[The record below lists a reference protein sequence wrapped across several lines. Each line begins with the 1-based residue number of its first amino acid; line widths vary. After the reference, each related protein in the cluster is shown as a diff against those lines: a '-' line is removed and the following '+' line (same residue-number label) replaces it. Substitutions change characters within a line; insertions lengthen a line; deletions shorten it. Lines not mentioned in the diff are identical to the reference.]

1 MTTKHQQSTRPA
13 YDLNK
18 LRTYNLL
25 MALLHFAQAAII
37 IVLGWGKG
45 LTVPIT
51 TDFLRAS
58 KTGGPPAPT
67 PATLGSFRLGSAIAV
82 FLLLSAIAHLVT
94 VLPGVFRWYKANLGR
109 GINYIRWY
117 EYALS
122 SSVMIVIIAE
132 LSGMYD
138 LPSTIMIFFLNAAMN
153 LFGLLMELHNQTT
166 VRTNW
171 TAFAFGCVVGIVPWV
186 VICLYFFSA
195 AASAT
200 GTIPASSSST
210 ASPSIWCCSTGRWES
225 GATTSLEN
233 AFTFCFRSLRSQR
246 SPGRSSSA
254 QSPATRGTW
263 LFNSRK
269 RPGMCLG
276 VSSSSRR

>member
-82 FLLLSAIAHLVT
+82 FLLLAAIAHLVT

-200 GTIPASSSST
+200 GTIPAFVYYVLGTIFVFFNCFAVNMVLQYRKVGKWRDYIFGERVYVLLSLVAKS
-210 ASPSIWCCSTGRWES
+210 ALAWQIFF
-225 GATTSLEN
+225 GAIARN
-233 AFTFCFRSLRSQR
+233 
-246 SPGRSSSA
+246 
-254 QSPATRGTW
+254 
-263 LFNSRK
+263 
-269 RPGMCLG
+269 
-276 VSSSSRR
+276 